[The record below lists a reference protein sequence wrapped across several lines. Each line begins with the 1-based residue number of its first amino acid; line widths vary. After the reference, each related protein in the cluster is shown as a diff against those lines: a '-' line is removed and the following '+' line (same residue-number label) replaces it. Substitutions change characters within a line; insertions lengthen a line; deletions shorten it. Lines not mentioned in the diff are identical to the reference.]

1 MMLTAICFFICIDIR
16 LPNFANEVLPT
27 QALCQELAEDC
38 GQGLVVAVGRHLERA
53 TTQRSAGDPAWW
65 KTHEAVMLALGSVRD
80 LILDQV
86 AKGQLQFDLTN
97 FIQSVV
103 LADLDPNCK
112 SSSLNFVNSFA
123 SNLQED
129 ESDYVNQCKKD
140 SYDCSCLCGDE
151 HVHF

>member
-1 MMLTAICFFICIDIR
+1 MKYDIKCY
-16 LPNFANEVLPT
+16 LCSHLNKHKVAQVLANGVLPT

-112 SSSLNFVNSFA
+112 SCSLYFDNSLVG
-123 SNLQED
+123 NMQE
-129 ESDYVNQCKKD
+129 EK
-140 SYDCSCLCGDE
+140 YDCESC
-151 HVHF
+151 